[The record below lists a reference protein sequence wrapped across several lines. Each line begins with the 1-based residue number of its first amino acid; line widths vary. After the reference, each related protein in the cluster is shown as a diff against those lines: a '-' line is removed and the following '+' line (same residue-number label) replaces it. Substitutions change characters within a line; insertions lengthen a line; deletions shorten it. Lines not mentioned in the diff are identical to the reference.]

1 MTMRRSVVAAFALVC
16 CATADASALPSFDQ
30 VRAAHRSSDT
40 LVLDR
45 HGVPI
50 QTVRSDARLRRTE
63 WVALA
68 DVSPAFRHALL
79 LSEDKRF
86 YEHSGVDWSG
96 VGAAAW
102 ANLWNSRTRG
112 ASTVTMQLAGLLDAD
127 LATSKGGRSMSAKA
141 GQVRMAWQLEQAW
154 TKNQILE
161 AYLNR
166 VGFRGELVG
175 IGAMSAVMFK
185 KYPSGLDAA
194 ESALAA
200 ALIRAPNAKPAEV
213 AKRACAVLAVQGRG
227 ASCTTL
233 EAHAQ
238 QVLTAGSGEP
248 LDREAQIAPH
258 IGRRLVAA
266 AAASGASAPATL
278 RTTLDAGMQRFARDT
293 LRQHLAEV
301 RERHVEDG
309 AVIVIDNASGDVLAW
324 VGSSGALSQAADV
337 DGVLAPRQAGS
348 TLKPFLYEIAIEAR
362 WLTAASVIDD
372 SPVGLATSAGLYIP
386 QNYDH
391 HFKGP
396 VTLRTALGSS
406 LNVPAVRT
414 LVMVTPER
422 FAQRLRALGLQLRHH
437 GDFYGYS
444 MALGSPEVTLASL
457 TNAYRALANGGAWS
471 PWRPLAG
478 DRVAAPVQ
486 VMDAA
491 ASFVVSDILAD
502 REARV
507 PTFGLDNALAARYW
521 AAVKTGTSKDMRDN
535 WCIGFSRR
543 YSVGVWVG
551 NANGDPMWDVSGV
564 TGAAPVWRAVMDDLH
579 RRDSALTAQ
588 WRAPAA
594 PSGVAWHAVR
604 FESLNEPPRDEVFL
618 RGTEQSVVTLATAVG
633 HARTLITSPADR
645 SIVALDPDIPRQSQ
659 RLRIAAVSGTPASWS
674 WRMDGKRIGSA
685 STTVHWPLW
694 PGAHRLELVDPT
706 GKVAQSVG
714 FEVRGARLKS
724 APAKPA
730 PPFKRGEPA
739 TPRNPSPV
747 PQPLSSP
754 LEPRPRT
761 DVIVGESSLPTH

>member
-1 MTMRRSVVAAFALVC
+1 MKMRRSALAALALVC
-16 CATADASALPSFDQ
+16 CAAADASALPSFEQ
-30 VRAAHRSSDT
+30 VKAAHRSSDT
-40 LVLDR
+40 VVLDR

-50 QTVRSDARLRRTE
+50 QTVRSDPRRRRAG
-63 WVALA
+63 WVGVAE
-68 DVSPAFRHALL
+68 VSPAFRQALL
-79 LSEDKRF
+79 LSEDRRF

-102 ANLWNSRTRG
+102 GNLWNSRTRG

-127 LATSKGGRSMSAKA
+127 LATPQGGRGMSAKL
-141 GQVRMAWQLEQAW
+141 GQVRMAWQLEHAW
-154 TKNQILE
+154 TKSQILE
-161 AYLNR
+161 AYLNL

-175 IGAMSAVMFK
+175 IGAMSSTLFK
-185 KYPSGLDAA
+185 KYPSGLDAE

-213 AKRACAVLAVQGRG
+213 AKRACAILTVQGRS
-227 ASCTTL
+227 ASCTAL
-233 EAHAQ
+233 GPYAQ
-238 QVLTAGSGEP
+238 QVLAARSGEP

-258 IGRRLVAA
+258 LGRRLVAA
-266 AAASGASAPATL
+266 AAASGAPAPATL
-278 RTTLDAGMQRFARDT
+278 RSTLDAGMQRFARDT

-301 RERHVEDG
+301 RDRHVEDG

-324 VGSSGALSQAADV
+324 VGSSGGLSQAADV
-337 DGVLAPRQAGS
+337 DGVIAPRQAGS
-348 TLKPFLYEIAIEAR
+348 TLKPFLYEIAIEQR

-372 SPVGLATSAGLYIP
+372 SPVGLTTSAGLYIP

-422 FAQRLRALGLQLRHH
+422 FAQRLRALGIRLQHN

-457 TNAYRALANGGAWS
+457 TNAYRVLANGGASS
-471 PWRPLAG
+471 PWRTLAG
-478 DRVAAPVQ
+478 DRVAAPAQ

-507 PTFGLDNALAARYW
+507 PTFGLDNALSARYW

-535 WCIGFSRR
+535 WCVGFSRR

-564 TGAAPVWRAVMDDLH
+564 TGAAPVWRAVMDELH
-579 RRDSALTAQ
+579 RRESALTAQ
-588 WRAPAA
+588 WRAPTA
-594 PSGVAWHAVR
+594 PSGVALQAVR
-604 FESLNEPPRDEVFL
+604 FESLHEPPRDELFL
-618 RGTEQSVVTLATAVG
+618 SGTEQAVVTAATAG
-633 HARTLITSPADR
+633 GSARTLITSPTDR

-685 STTVHWPLW
+685 SATVHWSLW
-694 PGAHRLELVDPT
+694 PGAHRLELVDAT
-706 GKVAQSVG
+706 GKVAESAS
-714 FEVRGARLKS
+714 FEVRGAEVKK
-724 APAKPA
+724 APAS
-730 PPFKRGEPA
+730 R
-739 TPRNPSPV
+739 V
-747 PQPLSSP
+747 QPLKR
-754 LEPRPRT
+754 EMRR
-761 DVIVGESSLPTH
+761 